1 MRIVAGGP
9 RVCHNREGFLPTS
22 PVCPVV
28 TETRLMGLTVHSNCF
43 YGRSY
48 KPASTS
54 IHQRQS
60 SYRCAR
66 DQRALL
72 VIPVEVR
79 P

>member
-9 RVCHNREGFLPTS
+9 GVYHNREGFLPTL
-22 PVCPVV
+22 PVSPVV
-28 TETRLMGLTVHSNCF
+28 TETRLRCF

-48 KPASTS
+48 KLASTS
-54 IHQRQS
+54 IHQRHL

-66 DQRALL
+66 DQCALL
-72 VIPVEVR
+72 GIPVEVR